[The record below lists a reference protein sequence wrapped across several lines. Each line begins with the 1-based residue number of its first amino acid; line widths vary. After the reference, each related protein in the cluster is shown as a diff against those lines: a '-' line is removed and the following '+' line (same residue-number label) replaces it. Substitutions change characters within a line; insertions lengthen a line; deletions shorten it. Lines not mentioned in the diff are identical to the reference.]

1 MDRGREHNEIVSDTV
16 GGDFLHTVKCA
27 ACGSGDMEFLSGG
40 VMRCRYCGAKTV
52 ISKPQ
57 RPVNITNEI
66 HLHESEANAVD
77 RRNYTLKRSETE
89 MSFMRKALIALAA
102 DRHTPPDI
110 LESDFAPVSVK
121 YLQFIRISADVHID
135 YSVSIGYDRQE
146 EYLEKTKKGVE
157 KKTRIVT
164 DWHPQTGSIDSENVD
179 ISFIPYAD
187 KYEEDKF
194 AEFLVRKPSAVIPP
208 EKADFDFP
216 APSADYSSAQS
227 RALDKCVKTAVG
239 QCKSKLPGDKN
250 KDFDYTV
257 KSKIT
262 SVYLYVVPEY
272 VMGYKYKNTAYE
284 LGVYFSENAPSAR
297 EIPDYTP
304 VRNKEI
310 YDKNKALDTVSIT
323 VSVLCS
329 ILAVLLMFFD
339 IMQILFWTALSL
351 AVAGTALFACAENR
365 HVKTAETVS
374 ARLQKAKSEKAAE
387 VLRRR
392 DFGAMT
398 AAELELFGN
407 KYRQWSLLRGGN
419 GNEDKA
425 ADKLRTPRRVF
436 FTVSCIA
443 CVLAIIVSLAS
454 CIS

>member
-1 MDRGREHNEIVSDTV
+1 MT
-16 GGDFLHTVKCA
+16 F
-27 ACGSGDMEFLSGG
+27 
-40 VMRCRYCGAKTV
+40 
-52 ISKPQ
+52 
-57 RPVNITNEI
+57 
-66 HLHESEANAVD
+66 
-77 RRNYTLKRSETE
+77 RRR
-89 MSFMRKALIALAA
+89 
-102 DRHTPPDI
+102 
-110 LESDFAPVSVK
+110 APII
-121 YLQFIRISADVHID
+121 Q
-135 YSVSIGYDRQE
+135 
-146 EYLEKTKKGVE
+146 
-157 KKTRIVT
+157 
-164 DWHPQTGSIDSENVD
+164 
-179 ISFIPYAD
+179 
-187 KYEEDKF
+187 
-194 AEFLVRKPSAVIPP
+194 
-208 EKADFDFP
+208 
-216 APSADYSSAQS
+216 SAQS

-329 ILAVLLMFFD
+329 ILAVLSMLFD

-374 ARLQKAKSEKAAE
+374 AQITESKIGKSGRSAQTQGFRRYDGCRAGICSAINTDSGAYCAE
-387 VLRRR
+387 ET
-392 DFGAMT
+392 AMRI
-398 AAELELFGN
+398 
-407 KYRQWSLLRGGN
+407 KP
-419 GNEDKA
+419 
-425 ADKLRTPRRVF
+425 RTN
-436 FTVSCIA
+436 
-443 CVLAIIVSLAS
+443 
-454 CIS
+454 